1 LYMLSNKMKEDLT
14 EKIKSFTNNNNLP
27 INKARNTDAETDA
40 ETDTDTD
47 TETDTETDKDTD
59 TDTDTETETETKKP
73 NSSYTH
79 YVDTL
84 NKAIPNKKY
93 KDIRVCLY
101 KIITDE
107 MYPFIMFLLY
117 KYENNILNFIKID
130 HDDTNH
136 QDIITHILSKF
147 KDIFS
152 ELPDVSLEYKGF
164 IESNKNEDYEDLVVI
179 LKYNT
184 SSVKRQIQ
192 QVTYDSKWWWLLS
205 SEIINYKK
213 VLNFDIS
220 SFSTKFLLENNK
232 LMFLYDDEGNIYETP
247 DVGYY
252 GNHYKK
258 IASVAS
264 LGLSRQGIY
273 SSFGPYYYFSTYTHA
288 MRNAIWNPSYKPMKV
303 LDEYITVDERGRYTK
318 GGIVRFALFSGRT
331 KVLMGRSFDKP
342 DASHISIELA
352 LKNEFVAAMIK
363 LRDSD
368 GRWTEEYNSIRIGS
382 HTIKLKDKPII
393 YTDPLIALKEYEQ
406 HVTLE
411 YYYVDTAQDISEE
424 YIDKANIL

>member
-1 LYMLSNKMKEDLT
+1 MLSNKMKEDLT
-14 EKIKSFTNNNNLP
+14 ERIKSFKNDITLSP
-27 INKARNTDAETDA
+27 TDA
-40 ETDTDTD
+40 D
-47 TETDTETDKDTD
+47 TETDADTD
-59 TDTDTETETETKKP
+59 TDTDTDTDADKEEEINEPT
-73 NSSYTH
+73 SVYTH

-84 NKAIPNKKY
+84 DKVIPNKKY
-93 KDIRVCLY
+93 KNIHVCVY

-117 KYENNILNFIKID
+117 KYENNILNLIKID
-130 HDDTNH
+130 NDVNKEE
-136 QDIITHILSKF
+136 IVNHILNKF

-164 IESNKNEDYEDLVVI
+164 IESNEDLMVV
-179 LKYNT
+179 LKY
-184 SSVKRQIQ
+184 SISVKQASVKHTLK

-220 SFSTKFLLENNK
+220 SFSTTFLLENTK
-232 LMFLYDDEGNIYETP
+232 LIFLYDDEGNVYETP
-247 DVGYY
+247 EVGYY
-252 GNHYKK
+252 GNYYKK

-264 LGLSRQGIY
+264 LGLSRQNIY

-318 GGIVRFALFSGRT
+318 GGIVKFALFAGKT
-331 KVLMGRSFDKP
+331 KVLIGRSFDKP
-342 DASHISIELA
+342 DTSHISTELA

-368 GRWTEEYNSIRIGS
+368 SRWTEEYNSIRIGS

-406 HVTLE
+406 QVALE